1 MLAAAFDYARPRS
14 LDEAFALLSEHGTEA
29 KLLAGGHSLIPMMKL
44 RLATP
49 SILIDISRI
58 AALDGIRPSA
68 GGVTIGAL
76 ATHATIAASDAVL
89 GIAPALSDA
98 AGQIGDPQV
107 RNRGTIGGACAHGD
121 PSADYPAVMLALD
134 AVFTSQ
140 SLKGTKTIGAAE
152 FFQGMFE
159 TALEPNAVLTQI
171 EIASAPKS
179 AYAKFPHPASHYAVV
194 GVAANLVMS
203 GSRIAQARIAVTG
216 VGDHAFRAT
225 NVEKALVGVNP
236 ADKAAIEAACVD
248 AAAGI
253 EGRGDVFAS
262 ANYRRAMTDVYCT
275 RAVLA
280 AANR

>member
-58 AALDGIRPSA
+58 AGLDGIRPSA

-89 GIAPALSDA
+89 KLAPALSDA

-107 RNRGTIGGACAHGD
+107 RNRGTIGGACAHAD

-134 AVFTSQ
+134 AVFTNQ
-140 SLKGTKTIGAAE
+140 SLKGTKTIPAAE

-194 GVAANLVMS
+194 GVAANLVVS

-216 VGDHAFRAT
+216 VGDRAFRAT

-236 ADKAAIEAACVD
+236 GDKAAIEAACVD

-262 ANYRRAMTDVYCT
+262 AHYRRAMTDVYCT